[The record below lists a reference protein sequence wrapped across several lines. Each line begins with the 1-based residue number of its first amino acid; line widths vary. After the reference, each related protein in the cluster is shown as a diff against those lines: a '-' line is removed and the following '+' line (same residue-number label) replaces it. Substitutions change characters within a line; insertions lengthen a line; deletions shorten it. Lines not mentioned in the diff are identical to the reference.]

1 MDIQENQRFWN
12 LEKYSEED
20 LACSIWQ
27 RTKNQKKKDTY
38 TETHFPLP
46 LPFSSFPFFH
56 FLPPEVP
63 ELETKASQLR
73 PGTHFLPS
81 Q

>member
-1 MDIQENQRFWN
+1 MNDLKIEKKDIQENQRFWN

-27 RTKNQKKKDTY
+27 RTKNQKNIKHIY
-38 TETHFPLP
+38 REAFSPP
-46 LPFSSFPFFH
+46 PFSSFPFFH

-63 ELETKASQLR
+63 ELETKTS
-73 PGTHFLPS
+73 
-81 Q
+81 